1 MKTTVYNLV
10 KANADVLKKLTSAG
24 ASAEDYK
31 NIELYEEFVRL
42 TREGLKTTYVVV
54 HLCQEYELSERSV
67 WRIVERFRRGIP
79 G

>member
-1 MKTTVYNLV
+1 MKTTVYDLV